1 MITLL
6 NMNLDHRLIALIGI
20 LFTYGATFL
29 LLKFG
34 TGILPRDGGR
44 EFAHDGKLS
53 QGKPRG
59 AGFLFILVFAIST
72 LLFLPISNEE
82 LIYVIMIL
90 AAMLTGF
97 LDDCSKAPWG
107 ELKKGLLDL
116 AIALTTA
123 ITYVNFNSSTFEIPF
138 VNAPVTIPAP
148 LFVILAT
155 VLIWVSINVTNCS
168 DGVDGLSGTLSVI
181 TLLTI
186 YGIGRVQSMDPNDT
200 YMLLIMV
207 SCIMS
212 YLWFNATPSLMM
224 MGDAGSRALGFFIAV
239 AILKTGSPLLYI
251 PAAFLLII
259 DGGLGLVKVS
269 LIRFL
274 KVHILKN
281 TITPLHDHVR
291 KKLGWSNTQVVFKF
305 AILQVLISFT
315 LLWLMFNG

>member
-6 NMNLDHRLIALIGI
+6 NTHLDYRMTALIGI
-20 LFTYGATFL
+20 LFTYAVTFL

-59 AGFLFILVFAIST
+59 AGFLFILTFAIST
-72 LLFLPISNEE
+72 LLFLPVTTEE
-82 LIYVIMIL
+82 LIYVIMLL

-97 LDDCSKAPWG
+97 LDDCSKTPWG
-107 ELKKGLLDL
+107 ELKKGLLDF

-138 VNAPVTIPAP
+138 ISSPVTVPPA

-155 VLIWVSINVTNCS
+155 ILIWVSINVTNCS

-181 TLLTI
+181 TLLTVF
-186 YGIGRVQSMDPNDT
+186 GIGRIKGMDPNDT
-200 YMLLIMV
+200 YMILIMV

-224 MGDAGSRALGFFIAV
+224 MGDAGSRALGFFIAI

-251 PAAFLLII
+251 PAAFMLIL
-259 DGGLGLVKVS
+259 DGGLGLLKVS

-281 TITPLHDHVR
+281 TITPIHDHVR

-305 AILQVLISFT
+305 AIIQVLISFT
-315 LLWLMFNG
+315 LIWLLI

>member
-6 NMNLDHRLIALIGI
+6 NTHFDHRMTALIGI
-20 LFTYGATFL
+20 LFTYAATFI

-59 AGFLFILVFAIST
+59 AGFLFILTFAVSA
-72 LLFLPISNEE
+72 LLFLPISTDE
-82 LIYVIMIL
+82 LIYIIMLL

-97 LDDCSKAPWG
+97 LDDCSKNPWG

-116 AIALTTA
+116 AIAITTA

-138 VNAPVTIPAP
+138 MSNPVTIPP
-148 LFVILAT
+148 VLFVVLAT

-186 YGIGRVQSMDPNDT
+186 FGIGRLKGMDPNDT

-251 PAAFLLII
+251 PVAFMLIL

-274 KVHILKN
+274 KIHILKN
-281 TITPLHDHVR
+281 TLTPIHDHVR

-305 AILQVLISFT
+305 AIIQVLISFT
-315 LLWLMFNG
+315 LIWLLLS

>member
-6 NMNLDHRLIALIGI
+6 NTHLDYRTTALIGI
-20 LFTYGATFL
+20 LFTYAATFL

-44 EFAHDGKLS
+44 AYAHDGKLS

-59 AGFLFILVFAIST
+59 AGFLFILTFAIST
-72 LLFLPISNEE
+72 LLFLPITTDE
-82 LIYVIMIL
+82 LIYIIMLL

-97 LDDCSKAPWG
+97 LDDCSKNPWG
-107 ELKKGLLDL
+107 ELKKGLLDF

-138 VNAPVTIPAP
+138 ISSPVTIPPA

-155 VLIWVSINVTNCS
+155 VLIFVSINVTNCS

-186 YGIGRVQSMDPNDT
+186 FGIGRMKGADPNDT

-212 YLWFNATPSLMM
+212 YLWFNATPSLMI
-224 MGDAGSRALGFFIAV
+224 MGDAGSRALGFFIAI

-251 PAAFLLII
+251 PAAFMLIL
-259 DGGLGLVKVS
+259 DGGLGLIKIS
-269 LIRFL
+269 LIRLL
-274 KVHILKN
+274 KIHILKN

-305 AILQVLISFT
+305 AIVQVLISFT
-315 LLWLMFNG
+315 LIWLLL

>member
-6 NMNLDHRLIALIGI
+6 NTHLDYRMTALIGI
-20 LFTYGATFL
+20 LFTYAATFL

-59 AGFLFILVFAIST
+59 AGFLFILTFAIST
-72 LLFLPISNEE
+72 LLFLPVTTEE
-82 LIYVIMIL
+82 LIYVIMLL

-97 LDDCSKAPWG
+97 LDDCSKTPWG
-107 ELKKGLLDL
+107 ELKKGLLDF

-138 VNAPVTIPAP
+138 MSSPVTVPPA

-155 VLIWVSINVTNCS
+155 ILIWVSINVTNCS

-181 TLLTI
+181 TLLTVF
-186 YGIGRVQSMDPNDT
+186 GIGRIKGMDPNDT
-200 YMLLIMV
+200 YMILIMV

-224 MGDAGSRALGFFIAV
+224 MGDAGSRALGFFIAI

-251 PAAFLLII
+251 PAAFMLIL
-259 DGGLGLVKVS
+259 DGGLGLLKVS

-281 TITPLHDHVR
+281 TITPIHDHVR

-305 AILQVLISFT
+305 AIIQVLISFT
-315 LLWLMFNG
+315 LIWLLI

>member
-6 NMNLDHRLIALIGI
+6 NTNLDNRIIALIGI
-20 LFTYGATFL
+20 LFTYAATFL

-59 AGFLFILVFAIST
+59 AGFLFILVFAVST
-72 LLFLPISNEE
+72 LLFLPTSNEE

-107 ELKKGLLDL
+107 ELKKGLLDF

-123 ITYVNFNSSTFEIPF
+123 ITYVNFNSSTLEIPF
-138 VNAPVTIPAP
+138 VNTSIAMPPV
-148 LFVILAT
+148 LFVLLAT
-155 VLIWVSINVTNCS
+155 LLIWVSINVTNCS

-186 YGIGRVQSMDPNDT
+186 YGLGRVTAMNPNDS
-200 YMLLIMV
+200 YMILIMV

-224 MGDAGSRALGFFIAV
+224 MGDAGSRALGFFIAI

-251 PAAFLLII
+251 PAAFLLIV
-259 DGGLGLVKVS
+259 DGGLGLLKVS

-291 KKLGWSNTQVVFKF
+291 KKSGWSNTQVVFKF
-305 AILQVLISFT
+305 AILQILISFT
-315 LLWLMFNG
+315 LLWLLYNG

>member
-6 NMNLDHRLIALIGI
+6 NTHLDYRTTALIGI
-20 LFTYGATFL
+20 LFTYAATFL

-44 EFAHDGKLS
+44 AYAHDGKLS

-59 AGFLFILVFAIST
+59 AGFLFILTFAIST
-72 LLFLPISNEE
+72 LLFLPVTTDE
-82 LIYVIMIL
+82 LIYIIMLL

-97 LDDCSKAPWG
+97 LDDCSKNPWG
-107 ELKKGLLDL
+107 ELKKGLLDF

-123 ITYVNFNSSTFEIPF
+123 ITYVNFNSSTFEMPF
-138 VNAPVTIPAP
+138 ISSPVTIPPA
-148 LFVILAT
+148 LFIILAT
-155 VLIWVSINVTNCS
+155 LLIFVSINVTNCS

-186 YGIGRVQSMDPNDT
+186 FGIGRMKNMDPNDT

-212 YLWFNATPSLMM
+212 YLWFNATPSLMI
-224 MGDAGSRALGFFIAV
+224 MGDAGSRALGFFIAI

-251 PAAFLLII
+251 PAAFMLLL
-259 DGGLGLVKVS
+259 DGGLGLIKIS
-269 LIRFL
+269 LIRLL
-274 KVHILKN
+274 KIHILKN

-305 AILQVLISFT
+305 AIVQILISFT
-315 LLWLMFNG
+315 LTWLLL